1 MENWLVS
8 AVNVSPVTLY
18 HVGVQLGAKVSVL
31 DCFLEDHAQ
40 LSSLFPNE
48 RILCP
53 PHRSA
58 VVKTVRES
66 NFEVALVHDGGNPV
80 RTGLILQALRD
91 AKVPIIAV
99 MTGTLEYRPAYLAWG
114 ASLVLR
120 NTQNEAA
127 LVRILRVYLARTK
140 TRRYQSTSGIVNTWR
155 FATGAAFQT
164 RG

>member
-1 MENWLVS
+1 MENFLVS
-8 AVNVSPVTLY
+8 TVHGSPMTLY

-31 DCFLEDHAQ
+31 DCFLDDHAQ
-40 LSSLFPNE
+40 LALLFPEE

-53 PHRSA
+53 PHRAA

-66 NFEVALVHDGGNPV
+66 NFDVALIHDGGNPV

-91 AKVPIIAV
+91 AKVPIITV
-99 MTGTLEYRPAYLAWG
+99 MTDTLEYRPAYRAWG

-120 NTQNEAA
+120 DTQNEAA
-127 LVRILRVYLARTK
+127 LLRILRVYLARTK
-140 TRRYQSTSGIVNTWR
+140 TRRCQSTSGIANTWR